1 MLRKPLLLIT
11 SLCLVAV
18 VSVFVLN
25 KRLEKVQASAET
37 DMFEQIDSKA
47 LAAQS
52 GEQSAIS
59 DLVDTIF
66 AQNGVDQ
73 LDPDLVATLKDR
85 IVRAEL
91 NGQTVS
97 ETQVVQAL
105 NWLAGEFSAPDYART
120 SPLQMRVMRLIGNGI
135 LPNLFVDKDNQGNIG
150 LDKEL
155 YSQPSSNMPATQ
167 AVTLL
172 IIMIHQKV
180 LNEHFQKE
188 PAQWDS
194 DFYAAQQSGD
204 TYQQSSGGSSPRFA
218 ELPENPKRSEMRQL
232 VNGNYFSQADQ
243 ERLTQGTLDQLGIPR

>member
-1 MLRKPLLLIT
+1 MKKRNLFLIV
-11 SLCLVAV
+11 SVCLVGAIF
-18 VSVFVLN
+18 VFLMN
-25 KRLEKVQASAET
+25 RQTEKTQASGIN
-37 DMFEQIDSKA
+37 DMFREINSSA
-47 LAAQS
+47 LSAQS
-52 GEQSAIS
+52 GQQTDIGN
-59 DLVDTIF
+59 LVDTIF
-66 AQNGVDQ
+66 AQNGVNQ
-73 LDPDLVATLKDR
+73 LDPNLVSSLKDR

-97 ETQVVQAL
+97 ETQVVQTL

-135 LPNLFVDKDNQGNIG
+135 MPNLFVDKDSQGNIG
-150 LDKEL
+150 LNKSL
-155 YSQPSSNMPATQ
+155 YSQPASNMPATQ

-172 IIMIHQKV
+172 IVMIHQKV

-218 ELPENPKRSEMRQL
+218 ALPENPKRSEMRQL
-232 VNGNYFSQADQ
+232 VYGTYFSPTAQ
-243 ERLTQGTLDQLGIPR
+243 ETLTQGTLDQLGIPR